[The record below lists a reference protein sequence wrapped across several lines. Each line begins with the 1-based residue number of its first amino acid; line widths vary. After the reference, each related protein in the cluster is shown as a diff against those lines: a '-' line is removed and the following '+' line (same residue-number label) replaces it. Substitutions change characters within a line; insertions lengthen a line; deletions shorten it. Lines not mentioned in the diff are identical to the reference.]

1 MHSQEQQ
8 AANSALKQFRATA
21 VIDWID
27 VEIRTER
34 RTQHWHIRAALK
46 EITGVDRWWAG
57 AMDVQQGSTAETF
70 RIRFHDELATNYQ
83 QLCAALDALAR
94 RFPFASEPTI
104 AGIEISCDFWHKQQS
119 VEATRAL
126 TYRLQTSL
134 FAPGTNHR
142 QYNSDS
148 NSNQF
153 LDKPGHRINPAYNL
167 RIGNELDAISWQS
180 YHKRTDRKQPLPLC
194 QQRARVEVTLR
205 GDALQQYGFGLLSG
219 LQHFP
224 FETLASLFTFR
235 RPIAAAKMAKGDLFR
250 LVAINWIRSHE
261 DAAAE
266 RGIHSFSKVGQR
278 DKKGR
283 TRAESS
289 HLTADKELSN
299 RVRAALR
306 NLHP

>member
-1 MHSQEQQ
+1 MNISQHSPET
-8 AANSALKQFRATA
+8 ALNAFRATA
-21 VIDWID
+21 VIDWLD

-34 RTQHWHIRAALK
+34 STQHRHVRAALK

-57 AMDVQQGSTAETF
+57 AMNVKQGNTADTF
-70 RIRFHDELATNYQ
+70 RIRFHDELANNYQ

-94 RFPFASEPTI
+94 RFPFAFEPTVT
-104 AGIEISCDFWHKQQS
+104 GIEISCDFWHRQHS
-119 VEATRAL
+119 FEATRVL
-126 TYRLQTSL
+126 TYRMQTSL

-142 QYNSDS
+142 QYNGDS
-148 NSNQF
+148 SSNQF

-167 RIGNELDAISWQS
+167 RIGNEDDPISWQC
-180 YHKRTDRKQPLPLC
+180 YHKRTDKKQPLPLR
-194 QQRARVEVTLR
+194 QQCARVEVTLR
-205 GDALQQYGFGLLSG
+205 GDALHQHGFGLLSG

-224 FETLASLFTFR
+224 FETLSSLFTFR
-235 RPIAAAKMAKGDLFR
+235 RPVSAAKMAKGDLFR
-250 LVAINWIRSHE
+250 LVAIKWIRAYR

-266 RGIHSFSKVGQR
+266 RGIHSFNTVGQR

-299 RVRAALR
+299 RIRSALR